1 MKLTY
6 FNGRGLAETTR
17 IILAVAGQ
25 EYEDFRYPLNIIDWT
40 VFNMTRVEF
49 DNDKKAG
56 KLWRSMDKLPALEVE
71 GEVIFQSKSIER
83 YLAGRFNLLG
93 STPLE
98 AAFIDSICETIRDFK
113 DGYQKVRSAP
123 AESKEAAL
131 NTYFSETLPP
141 ALCALDYIIKSRQ
154 LPDTTLE
161 ETFVVGKKISLA
173 DIVIFLFLTDF
184 FDNKQLARNAY
195 ENCDVLK
202 KIITNVGN
210 LDTVKNWLLNRP
222 ETPF

>member
-6 FNGRGLAETTR
+6 FNGRGLAETSR

-25 EYEDFRYPLNIIDWT
+25 EYEDFRYPLNIIDWS

-56 KLWRSMDKLPALEVE
+56 KLWRSMDKLPTLEVE
-71 GEVIFQSKSIER
+71 GQVIFQSKTIER
-83 YLAGRFNLLG
+83 YLAGCFNLLG

-98 AAFIDSICETIRDFK
+98 TAFIDSVCETIRDFK
-113 DGYQKVRSAP
+113 DGYQKVRNTP
-123 AESKEAAL
+123 AETKEIAV

-141 ALCALDYIIKSRQ
+141 LLLSLNSIIKDKQTSH
-154 LPDTTLE
+154 TTSE

-173 DIVIFLFLTDF
+173 DIVLFQFLTDF
-184 FDNKQLARNAY
+184 FDNKERVLNAY

-202 KIITNVGN
+202 AIVTNVGN

-222 ETPF
+222 QTPF

>member
-6 FNGRGLAETTR
+6 FNGRGLAETSR
-17 IILAVAGQ
+17 VLLAVAGQ
-25 EYEDFRYPLNIIDWT
+25 EYEDFRYPLNIIDWS

-56 KLWRSMDKLPALEVE
+56 KFWRSMDKLPSLEVD

-83 YLAGRFNLLG
+83 YLAHRFNLLG

-123 AESKEAAL
+123 AEAKESAAQI
-131 NTYFSETLPP
+131 YFSETLPP

-154 LPDTTLE
+154 SPDTTSE

>member
-25 EYEDFRYPLNIIDWT
+25 EYEDFRYPLNIIDWS

-56 KLWRSMDKLPALEVE
+56 KLWRSMDKLPSLEVD

-83 YLAGRFNLLG
+83 YLAHRFNLLG

-113 DGYQKVRSAP
+113 DGYQKVRNAP
-123 AESKEAAL
+123 AESKESVTQ
-131 NTYFSETLPP
+131 TYFSETLPP